1 VHHAVSSR
9 RLPATAAIIAV
20 LLLSAALT
28 GCSSGPPSVHWVK
41 AWAANFNGAAGSGL
55 NPGDWT
61 YETGQGVFGN
71 GEIET
76 MTDSPANVYLD
87 GHGGLAITVLGS
99 GTQWTSGRVETTRQ
113 FAPQAG
119 DELMVSASIKQPD
132 PSTPLGYWPAFWMYS
147 RTSPWPEHGEVD
159 IMEDV
164 NGLSQ
169 HSGTLHCGNL
179 SAKNAD
185 GTTGPCH
192 ETTGLTS
199 GLQPCPGCQ
208 TGYHDY
214 SVIIDRRQ
222 PTAEQIRWYL
232 DGKEF
237 FSVSES
243 TAGAAAWTEAVDHGF
258 SIILDIAMGGSYP
271 DSVCHCS
278 APGGATTSGGTMSVR
293 SLAVYNGVPG

>member
-1 VHHAVSSR
+1 VHGAASSR
-9 RLPATAAIIAV
+9 RLYAVAAAV

-28 GCSSGPPSVHWVK
+28 GCSSGPTSLQWVK
-41 AWAANFNGAAGSGL
+41 VWAANFTGPVGSGL
-55 NPGDWT
+55 DPRDWT
-61 YETGQGVFGN
+61 YDTGQGRFGT

-99 GTQWTSGRVETTRQ
+99 GTQWTSGRVQTTRQ
-113 FAPQAG
+113 FAPAAG
-119 DELMVSASIKQPD
+119 SELMVTASIKQPD
-132 PSTPLGYWPAFWMYS
+132 PTTALGYWPAFWLYS
-147 RTSPWPEHGEVD
+147 NGVWPEHGEVD

-169 HSGTLHCGNL
+169 HSGTFHCGNL

-192 ETTGLTS
+192 EYTGLTS
-199 GLQPCPGCQ
+199 GLQPCSGCQ

-214 SVIIDRRQ
+214 SVVIDRRH
-222 PTAEQIRWYL
+222 PSAEQIRWYL

-243 TAGAAAWTEAVDHGF
+243 AVGAAVWTEAVDHGF
-258 SIILDIAMGGSYP
+258 SIILDIAVGGSYP
-271 DSVCHCS
+271 DNVCHCS
-278 APGGATTSGGTMSVR
+278 TPGSATTSGGTMSVR
-293 SLAVYNGVPG
+293 SLAVYNGISG